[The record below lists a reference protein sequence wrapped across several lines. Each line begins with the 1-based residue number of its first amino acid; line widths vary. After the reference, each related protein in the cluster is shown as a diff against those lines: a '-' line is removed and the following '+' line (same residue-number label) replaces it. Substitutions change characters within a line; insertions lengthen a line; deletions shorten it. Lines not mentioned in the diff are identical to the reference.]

1 MALLLIDNYDSFTYN
16 LVHLLE
22 PMIAVVVQRNDAI
35 DFDSLDQFSH
45 ILLSPGPGLPKEAN
59 DLNKLIAL
67 CYSKKP
73 IFGVC
78 LGMQALAEFSGAEL
92 FNQEKVKHGVSR
104 QIEVLSDSRY
114 LFQNSA
120 ARLQVGLYHSWAV
133 KRNTL
138 GPNWRIAARSTEG
151 VIMAIEH
158 VNLPIAGVQFHP
170 ESIMTPEGKQ
180 IISNWLNHSNKHI

>member
-133 KRNTL
+133 KGNTL

-151 VIMAIEH
+151 VIMAFEH